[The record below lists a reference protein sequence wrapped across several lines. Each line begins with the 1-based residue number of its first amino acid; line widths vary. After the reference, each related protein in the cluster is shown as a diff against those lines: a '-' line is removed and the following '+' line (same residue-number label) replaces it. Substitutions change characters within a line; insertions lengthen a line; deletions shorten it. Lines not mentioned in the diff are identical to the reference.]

1 MTAKLFWNDPYA
13 THCDATVTAAGEDW
27 VELDRTIFF
36 AESGGQESDHGS
48 IADRPVRSATLHDD
62 GRIVYALDP
71 GHGLTPGLAVN
82 VQIDWARRY
91 ALMRLHFAAE
101 IVLELAVRRFP
112 GVERIGAHIAPDK
125 ARIDFVWPE
134 SVAPALPDIAASAN
148 AIMAAD
154 RPIVSAFE
162 PGMETAERRYWE
174 IDGFARVPCGGTH
187 LKRSGEIGTIA
198 LKRRNPGKG
207 KERIE
212 ISATARLS

>member
-1 MTAKLFWNDPYA
+1 MTAKLFWTDPYA
-13 THCDATVTAAGEDW
+13 THCDATVTAAGDDW
-27 VELDRTIFF
+27 VELDRTVFF
-36 AESGGQESDHGS
+36 AECGGQESDHGS
-48 IADRPVRSATLHDD
+48 IAECPVRQATLHDD
-62 GRIVYALDP
+62 GRIVYALAP
-71 GHGLTPGLAVN
+71 GHGLTPGRAVK
-82 VQIDWARRY
+82 VHIDWARRY

-112 GVERIGAHIAPDK
+112 GVERIGAHIASDK

-134 SVAPALPDIAASAN
+134 SVAPALPEIADAAN
-148 AIMAAD
+148 AIVAAD
-154 RPIVSAFE
+154 RPILSAFE

-174 IDGFARVPCGGTH
+174 IAGFARVPCGGTH

-212 ISATARLS
+212 ISAAAPLG

>member
-1 MTAKLFWNDPYA
+1 MTAKLFWSDPYA
-13 THCDATVTAAGEDW
+13 TQCDATVTAAGVDW
-27 VELDRTIFF
+27 IELDRTIFF
-36 AESGGQESDHGS
+36 AECGGQESDHGS
-48 IADRPVRSATLHDD
+48 IAGCPVRQATLHDD
-62 GRIVYALDP
+62 GRIDYALDP
-71 GHGLTPGLAVN
+71 GHGLTPGRAVK

-101 IVLELAVRRFP
+101 IVLELAVRQFP

-134 SVAPALPDIAASAN
+134 NVAPALPAIADAAN
-148 AIMAAD
+148 AIVAAD
-154 RPIVSAFE
+154 RPILSAFE

-174 IDGFARVPCGGTH
+174 IEGFARVPCGGTH
-187 LKRSGEIGTIA
+187 LKRSGEIGAIA

-212 ISATARLS
+212 ISATAPLG

>member
-1 MTAKLFWNDPYA
+1 MTAKLFWTDPYA
-13 THCDATVTAAGEDW
+13 THCDATVIAAGDDGI
-27 VELDRTIFF
+27 ELDRTVFF
-36 AESGGQESDHGS
+36 AESGGQESDHGT
-48 IADRPVRSATLHDD
+48 IADLPVRSATLHDD

-71 GHGLTPGLAVN
+71 GHGLTPGRAVR

-101 IVLELAVRRFP
+101 IVLELAMRRFP

-134 SVAPALPDIAASAN
+134 SVAPALPGIADAAN
-148 AIMAAD
+148 AIVAAD
-154 RPIVSAFE
+154 RPIVSAFA
-162 PGMETAERRYWE
+162 PGQETAERRYWE

-212 ISATARLS
+212 ISATAPIG

>member
-1 MTAKLFWNDPYA
+1 MTAKLYWTDPYA
-13 THCDATVTAAGEDW
+13 TQCGATVTAAGEDW
-27 VELDRTIFF
+27 IELDRTVFF
-36 AESGGQESDHGS
+36 AECGGQESDHGS

-71 GHGLTPGLAVN
+71 GHGLTPGLAVT

-101 IVLELAVRRFP
+101 IVLELAVRRFL

-134 SVAPALPDIAASAN
+134 SVAPALPEIADAAN
-148 AIMAAD
+148 AIVAAD

-162 PGMETAERRYWE
+162 PGLETAERRFWE

-187 LKRSGEIGTIA
+187 LKRSGEIGAIA

-212 ISATARLS
+212 ISATATLR

>member
-1 MTAKLFWNDPYA
+1 MTAKLFWADPYA
-13 THCDATVTAAGEDW
+13 TQCDATIVASGEDS
-27 VELDRTIFF
+27 VELDQTIFF
-36 AESGGQESDHGS
+36 AECGGQESDHGS
-48 IADRPVRSATLHDD
+48 IADLLVRSATLHDD
-62 GRIVYALDP
+62 GRIVYTLDP
-71 GHGLTPGLAVN
+71 GHGLSPGQPVK

-134 SVAPALPDIAASAN
+134 SVAPALPEIADAAN
-148 AIMAAD
+148 AIVAAD
-154 RPIVSAFE
+154 RPILSAFE

-174 IDGFARVPCGGTH
+174 IAGFARVPCGGTH

-212 ISATARLS
+212 ISAAAPLG